1 MIKMKSFKNVLIAS
15 IERGTY
21 TREYYE
27 ETMAKWLLNGWLTE
41 EEATEV
47 MEALDKKFPQEN

>member
-1 MIKMKSFKNVLIAS
+1 MKSFKNVLIAS

-47 MEALDKKFPQEN
+47 MVALDKKFPQES